1 LPENWGEVEHAGM
14 VRIAGGDFSFGSD
27 AGYADER
34 PEISMSIG
42 EFWIDLTEVTVA
54 QFADF
59 VKATGYITEA
69 ERQGGG
75 AVFRIPQAEEL
86 TRLDYPWWEY
96 REGADWRHPQGPD
109 SHAQPNLPVTLVTFD
124 DAQAYA
130 VWLDRELPSE
140 AQWEYAAKA
149 GRRQD
154 SDRDREPRD
163 SQGKPLANFWQG
175 HFPLEN
181 TSEDGYLGVAPVGC
195 YAANAFGLYD
205 MVGNVWEQTRDIY
218 TSKYANATD
227 EAEFASAKPTRG
239 MVIKDGSHLCA
250 QDYCVRYRP
259 SAREAHEANLPISHI
274 GFRTVKAVRPWW
286 AIFE

>member
-1 LPENWGEVEHAGM
+1 M
-14 VRIAGGDFSFGSD
+14 
-27 AGYADER
+27 
-34 PEISMSIG
+34 
-42 EFWIDLTEVTVA
+42 
-54 QFADF
+54 
-59 VKATGYITEA
+59 
-69 ERQGGG
+69 
-75 AVFRIPQAEEL
+75 
-86 TRLDYPWWEY
+86 
-96 REGADWRHPQGPD
+96 
-109 SHAQPNLPVTLVTFD
+109 
-124 DAQAYA
+124 
-130 VWLDRELPSE
+130 
-140 AQWEYAAKA
+140 
-149 GRRQD
+149 
-154 SDRDREPRD
+154 DREPRD

-218 TSKYANATD
+218 TSRHTNAAD
-227 EAEFASAKPTRG
+227 EAGFASIKPARG
-239 MVIKDGSHLCA
+239 MVIKGGSHLCA